1 MLLINKY
8 IAAEIISKDGERKE
22 KKRKKYFY
30 KMALSERVTWEEKL
44 LITH

>member
-22 KKRKKYFY
+22 KKKK
-30 KMALSERVTWEEKL
+30 EIL
-44 LITH
+44 L